1 MLTPTATDDCGRTS
15 LGPRFHQVWASVTV
29 SSFGDGMRFVALPLI
44 AARLTS
50 DPRQIAAVA
59 LAEELPWLLVGL
71 VSGALA
77 DRIDRRRMLWTVDA
91 LRALVV
97 GALAVAVGT
106 GAATIPLLAAG
117 GFLLGCG
124 QTLYNGGWSGMV
136 PALVGPASLTRANA
150 RLQTGVLISD
160 TLLGTPLG
168 AVLFGVAGALPLFLD
183 AGSFVLAAGLVLL
196 LSGDFSPRG
205 AEPGAGPRS
214 RSLRGLGHDVGE
226 GIRWLWRHRLLRRL
240 CGVAG
245 ASSLVGGGLTAI
257 LVLYARDLLG
267 LGSLGFAVLVASF
280 AVGGIGGASLAPVL
294 TDRFGSTAVLRA
306 VTFAAAAAAVCIASA
321 RSGAVA
327 CVGIAGYGAASLCWN
342 VAAVSL
348 RQTLVPS
355 ELLGRVTMAYQMT
368 TGSAGAAGA
377 AAAGVAA
384 HAYGLRTPFA
394 VGAGLLLGAAL
405 LNAFP
410 LALTTPATR

>member
-1 MLTPTATDDCGRTS
+1 MLTPGGADASGRTS
-15 LGPRFHQVWASVTV
+15 LGPRFRQVWASVTV
-29 SSFGDGMRFVALPLI
+29 SSLGDGMRFVALPLI

-59 LAEELPWLLVGL
+59 LAEQLPWLLVGL

-77 DRIDRRRMLWTVDA
+77 DRVDRRRILWMVDA
-91 LRALVV
+91 VRAVVV
-97 GALAVAVGT
+97 GALAVAVGS

-150 RLQTGVLISD
+150 RLQAGALISD

-205 AEPGAGPRS
+205 DLPGSP
-214 RSLRGLGHDVGE
+214 SLRGLRHDVGE

-245 ASSLVGGGLTAI
+245 AGSLVGGGLTAI
-257 LVLYARDLLG
+257 LVLYARELLG

-280 AVGGIGGASLAPVL
+280 AVGGIGGASLTPVL
-294 TDRFGSTAVLRA
+294 TGRFGTAAVLRYGSFATA
-306 VTFAAAAAAVCIASA
+306 VAAGCVASA

-348 RQTLVPS
+348 RQALVPS

-384 HAYGLRTPFA
+384 HAYGLRAPFA